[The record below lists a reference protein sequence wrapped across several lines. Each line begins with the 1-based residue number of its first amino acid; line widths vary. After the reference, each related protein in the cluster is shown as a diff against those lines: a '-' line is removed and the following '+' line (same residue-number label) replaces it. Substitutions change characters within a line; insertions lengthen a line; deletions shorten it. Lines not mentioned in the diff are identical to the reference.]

1 MQRVCHNCDLG
12 LKRSDCSDLEY
23 IECECRRW
31 LIENIRYTTPLRFI
45 HTIDEALE
53 EAYDNKDDLRKI
65 KLRMIEYLARTIQ
78 NEFS

>member
-31 LIENIRYTTPLRFI
+31 LIENIRHTTLLSFM

-53 EAYDNKDDLRKI
+53 DAYDNKDDLRKI
-65 KLRMIEYLARTIQ
+65 KLRMIEYLVRTIQ